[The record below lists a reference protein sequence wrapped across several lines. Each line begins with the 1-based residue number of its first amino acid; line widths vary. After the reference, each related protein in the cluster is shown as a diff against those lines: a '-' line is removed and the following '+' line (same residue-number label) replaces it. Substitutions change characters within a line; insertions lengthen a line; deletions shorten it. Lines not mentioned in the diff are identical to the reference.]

1 MINKNYGQ
9 TLETEEQ
16 SIQQSIDDI
25 VSTPIGS
32 RIMRR
37 EYGSLIPDL
46 IDQPINDILI
56 LKCYSAIYTAILR
69 WEDRINVSQI
79 LNTQVKENGLIFDL
93 EGTSTV
99 TGQNMNLR
107 IPLKMGA
114 SS

>member
-1 MINKNYGQ
+1 MINKNNGQ

-46 IDQPINDILI
+46 IDQPINEVLI

-93 EGTSTV
+93 ECTSTV

>member
-1 MINKNYGQ
+1 MINKNNGQ

-114 SS
+114 ST

>member
-1 MINKNYGQ
+1 MINKNNGQ

-46 IDQPINDILI
+46 IDQPINEVLI

-93 EGTSTV
+93 EVISTV

>member
-1 MINKNYGQ
+1 MINKNNGQ
-9 TLETEEQ
+9 ALENEEQ

-25 VSTPIGS
+25 ISTPIGS

-46 IDQPINDILI
+46 IDQPINDSLV
-56 LKCYSAIYTAILR
+56 LKCYSAIYIAILR

-79 LNTQVKENGLIFDL
+79 LMSKVKGNGLVFDL
-93 EGTSTV
+93 EGVSTV
-99 TGQNMNLR
+99 TGQKMNLR

>member
-1 MINKNYGQ
+1 MINKNNGQ

-46 IDQPINDILI
+46 IDQPVNEVLI

>member
-1 MINKNYGQ
+1 MINKNNGQ

>member
-1 MINKNYGQ
+1 MINKNNGQ

-46 IDQPINDILI
+46 IDQPINEVLI

>member
-1 MINKNYGQ
+1 MINKNNGQ

-16 SIQQSIDDI
+16 SIKQSIDDI

-46 IDQPINDILI
+46 IDQPINEVLI

-69 WEDRINVSQI
+69 WENRINVSQI

>member
-1 MINKNYGQ
+1 MINKNNGQ

-79 LNTQVKENGLIFDL
+79 LNTQVKGNGLIFDL

-99 TGQNMNLR
+99 TGQNLNLR

>member
-1 MINKNYGQ
+1 MINKNNGQ

-25 VSTPIGS
+25 ISTPIGS

>member
-1 MINKNYGQ
+1 MINKNNGQ

-79 LNTQVKENGLIFDL
+79 LNTQLKENGLIFDL

>member
-1 MINKNYGQ
+1 MINKNNGQ

-46 IDQPINDILI
+46 IDQPINEVLI

-69 WEDRINVSQI
+69 WENRINVSQI

>member
-1 MINKNYGQ
+1 MINKNNGQ

-16 SIQQSIDDI
+16 SIQQSIHDI

>member
-1 MINKNYGQ
+1 MINKNNGQ

-79 LNTQVKENGLIFDL
+79 LNTQIKENGLIFDL